1 MNSSR
6 NTVEIKPRYWK
17 IKKFL
22 DMFVDKRMSHFSI
35 QIVVHENLFIKF
47 WFLEGLFIYLGPE
60 SAKKYPLKNC
70 IFIAAFAS

>member
-1 MNSSR
+1 
-6 NTVEIKPRYWK
+6 
-17 IKKFL
+17 
-22 DMFVDKRMSHFSI
+22 MFVDKRMSHFSI

-60 SAKKYPLKNC
+60 SAKKYPLKSC